1 MAIIQTESM
10 IRATEIN
17 NLVSLLS
24 NIKDKIDE
32 DKVKL
37 KNCLIQLNGVL
48 ERYYTYQDTQL
59 HTAEKLKSD
68 ILILERKKTNS
79 LSADPR
85 CNVHDIAEDTRSLI
99 DSIIDEIKALGIPK
113 RKEADDHS
121 VNVSVLQN
129 QKQSQ
134 HQDVV
139 VSILLEATKDEL
151 TGRQRKEILEIVN
164 NSKTPEEA
172 RKSIFDKLKEY
183 GEGVSASIVA
193 NMLTNP
199 SVWSTIGSLL

>member
-1 MAIIQTESM
+1 MLRS
-10 IRATEIN
+10 TEIN
-17 NLVSLLS
+17 NLVLLLS
-24 NIKDKIDE
+24 NIKDKVDE
-32 DKVKL
+32 DKVIL

-79 LSADPR
+79 LGADPR

-99 DSIIDEIKALGIPK
+99 DSIVDEIKALGIPK
-113 RKEADDHS
+113 RKETDDHS
-121 VNVSVLQN
+121 VNVSVSQN

-134 HQDVV
+134 HQDVIV
-139 VSILLEATKDEL
+139 NILLEAIKDEL
-151 TGRQRKEILEIVN
+151 TGRQRKEIIEIAN

-172 RKSIFDKLKEY
+172 RKNIFDKLKEY

-193 NMLTNP
+193 NILTNP
-199 SVWSTIGSLL
+199 NVWSTIGSLL

>member
-1 MAIIQTESM
+1 MLRS
-10 IRATEIN
+10 TEIN
-17 NLVSLLS
+17 NLVLLLS
-24 NIKDKIDE
+24 NIKDKVDE
-32 DKVKL
+32 DKVIL
-37 KNCLIQLNGVL
+37 KNCLIQCNGVL

-79 LSADPR
+79 LGADPR

-99 DSIIDEIKALGIPK
+99 DSIVDEIKALGIPK
-113 RKEADDHS
+113 RKETDDHS
-121 VNVSVLQN
+121 VNVSVSQN

-134 HQDVV
+134 HQDVIV
-139 VSILLEATKDEL
+139 NILLEAIKDEL
-151 TGRQRKEILEIVN
+151 TGRQRKEIIEIAN

-172 RKSIFDKLKEY
+172 RKNIFDKLKEY

-193 NMLTNP
+193 NILTNP
-199 SVWSTIGSLL
+199 NVWSTIGSLL